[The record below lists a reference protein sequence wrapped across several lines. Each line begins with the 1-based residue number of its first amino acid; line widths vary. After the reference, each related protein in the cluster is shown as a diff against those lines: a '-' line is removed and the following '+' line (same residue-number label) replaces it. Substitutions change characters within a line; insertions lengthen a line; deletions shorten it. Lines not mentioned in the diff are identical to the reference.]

1 MAKGWQKALTL
12 VAACM
17 FAIGV
22 AGQYKKSSPSAK
34 TMQNSAAAQQSLVDA
49 VAHVKRISEKE
60 AYRLQTNGSAV
71 IVDVRSNSQYQL
83 GHIKGSISIPRSQIV
98 AKFKDLPPGKM
109 VITYCACGA
118 EEASGLA
125 VLDLNN
131 HGVKN
136 TAALKGGLNAW
147 KVARLPMQAGP
158 V

>member
-1 MAKGWQKALTL
+1 MRKALTL

-22 AGQYKKSSPSAK
+22 AGQYKKSTPNAK
-34 TMQNSAAAQQSLVDA
+34 LMNNSAEQQSLVDA

-71 IVDVRSNSQYQL
+71 IVDVRSNTQFQL
-83 GHIKGSISIPRSQIV
+83 GHIKGSINIPRSQIV
-98 AKFKDLPPGKM
+98 ARFKDLPPGKM

-118 EEASGLA
+118 EEASGQA

>member
-1 MAKGWQKALTL
+1 
-12 VAACM
+12 M

-22 AGQYKKSSPSAK
+22 AGQYKKSSPNAK
-34 TMQNSAAAQQSLVDA
+34 TMQNSAEQASLEAA

-60 AYRLQTNGSAV
+60 AYRLATNGSAV
-71 IVDVRSNSQYQL
+71 IVDVRSNTQFQL
-83 GHIKGSISIPRSQIV
+83 GHIKGALSIPRSQII
-98 AKFKDLPPGKM
+98 ARFKELPPGKM
-109 VITYCACGA
+109 IITYCACDA
-118 EEASGLA
+118 EQTSGLA

-136 TAALKGGLNAW
+136 ATALKGGWNAW

>member
-1 MAKGWQKALTL
+1 MRKALTL
-12 VAACM
+12 VALCM

-22 AGQYKKSSPSAK
+22 AGQYKKSTPNAK
-34 TMQNSAAAQQSLVDA
+34 VMNNSAEQASLVEA

-60 AYRLQTNGSAV
+60 AFRLQTNGSAV
-71 IVDVRSNSQYQL
+71 IVDVRSNTQFQL
-83 GHIKGSISIPRSQIV
+83 GHIQGAINIPRSQIV
-98 AKFKDLPPGKM
+98 ARFKDLPPGKM

-118 EEASGLA
+118 EEASGQA

-147 KVARLPMQAGP
+147 KVARLPMKAGP

>member
-1 MAKGWQKALTL
+1 MRKTLTL

-22 AGQYKKSSPSAK
+22 AGQYKKSAPNAK
-34 TMQNSAAAQQSLVDA
+34 IMGNSATAADKQQLVEA

-60 AYRLQTNGSAV
+60 AFRLQTNGSAV
-71 IVDVRSNSQYQL
+71 IVDVRSNTQFQQ
-83 GHIKGSISIPRSQIV
+83 GHIKGAISIPRSQIV
-98 AKFKDLPPGKM
+98 TRFKELPPRKM

-118 EEASGLA
+118 EEASGQA

-147 KVARLPMQAGP
+147 KVAQLPMQAGP
-158 V
+158 Q

>member
-1 MAKGWQKALTL
+1 MRKALTL
-12 VAACM
+12 IAACM

-22 AGQYKKSSPSAK
+22 AGQYKKSTPDAK
-34 TMQNSAAAQQSLVDA
+34 IMGNSATAADQQKLVEA

-60 AYRLQTNGSAV
+60 AFRLQTNGSAV
-71 IVDVRSNSQYQL
+71 IVDVRSNTQFQL
-83 GHIKGSISIPRSQIV
+83 GHIKGSINIPRSQIV
-98 AKFKDLPPGKM
+98 ARFKDLPPGKM

-118 EEASGLA
+118 EEASGQA

-147 KVARLPMQAGP
+147 KVAQLPMQAGP
-158 V
+158 N

>member
-1 MAKGWQKALTL
+1 MRKALTL

-22 AGQYKKSSPSAK
+22 AGQYKKSTPDAKIMGNSP
-34 TMQNSAAAQQSLVDA
+34 TAADQQALVAA

-60 AYRLQTNGSAV
+60 AFRLQTNGSAV
-71 IVDVRSNSQYQL
+71 IVDVRSNTQFQL
-83 GHIKGSISIPRSQIV
+83 GHIKGSVNIPRSQIV
-98 AKFKDLPPGKM
+98 TRFKELPPRKM

-118 EEASGLA
+118 EEASGQA

-147 KVARLPMQAGP
+147 KVAQLPMQAGP
-158 V
+158 N